1 MRRSNRHVW
10 YALTGRWGG
19 KPDGFDVSTRNQK
32 SWIGFLGPRLLLVLL
47 GFSPFILL
55 EMSLRT
61 IWPKRTVTL
70 SDPFL
75 NCEQLTPLFYL
86 DGDDYR
92 IQQEHLKLFAPAHF
106 PANKKVNTSRVF
118 CLGGSTTQGEPY
130 KPPTA
135 FPTWLQ
141 LNLELVEPNKN
152 WEIINCGGLSYASYR
167 MLPILIEILQYQ
179 PDLVILECG
188 HNEFLE
194 ERELS
199 GWQQSPVVNRGA
211 TRIAQS
217 SRLIQFAA
225 DGFRRVFQ
233 VESTTTKRT
242 RLEREVDALLDD
254 QGGLEKYRRDE
265 LNINSVV
272 TSMRWNLVAMVRAC
286 QKSGVPV
293 ALLVPT
299 SNVRDCPP
307 FKVEL
312 GQQTD
317 VASKKQI
324 EALWARATSH
334 AENPDPEV
342 LSGNVSYESGL
353 REKLEKILAIDP
365 GHAAALYWLGKLEL
379 ANGQTE
385 LARRHLVS
393 ARDNDV
399 CPLRAITSVQ
409 QAIREIATQEQ
420 TWCLDIDSMFAS
432 VSEHG
437 LVGDRWLIDHVHP
450 RIEGHQ
456 MLGEQLADLL
466 VEKKWVKPTEKS
478 WRSNRSAVYRD
489 HLVGLG
495 EDYFIRGKQ
504 RLAGLILWTQG
515 RTRKGLS
522 HRETEP

>member
-1 MRRSNRHVW
+1 MRKRKIVSQIADANCHV
-10 YALTGRWGG
+10 
-19 KPDGFDVSTRNQK
+19 PTRNQK
-32 SWIGFLGPRLLLVLL
+32 SWIGFLGPRLLLVFL
-47 GFSPFILL
+47 GFAPFLIL

-61 IWPKRTVTL
+61 IWPKRTVIL

-86 DGDDYR
+86 DGENYR
-92 IQQEHLKLFAPAHF
+92 IQQEHLKLFAPAQF
-106 PANKKVNTSRVF
+106 PANKKVNTSRIF
-118 CLGGSTTQGEPY
+118 CIGGSTTQGEPY

-167 MLPILIEILQYQ
+167 MLPILVEILQYQ

-199 GWQQSPVVNRGA
+199 GWQQSPVVTRGA
-211 TRIAQS
+211 TLFAQS

-225 DGFRRVFQ
+225 DCTRRISP

-265 LNINSVV
+265 LKPKSVV
-272 TSMRWNLVAMVRAC
+272 ASMRWNLIAMVRAC
-286 QKSGVPV
+286 KKSGVPV
-293 ALLVPT
+293 VLLIPT

-307 FKVEL
+307 FKFEL
-312 GQQTD
+312 SQQTD
-317 VASKKQI
+317 AAAKKQI
-324 EALWARATSH
+324 ESLWARATSQ
-334 AENPDPEV
+334 AKNSDPEL
-342 LSGNVSYESGL
+342 LSGDIGHESSL
-353 REKLEKILAIDP
+353 REKLEEILAIDS
-365 GHAAALYWLGKLEL
+365 GHPAALYWLGKLEL
-379 ANGQTE
+379 GDGQIE
-385 LARRHLVS
+385 LARKHLVV

-399 CPLRAITSVQ
+399 CPLRAVTSIQ
-409 QAIREIATQEQ
+409 QSIRDISTQEQ
-420 TWCLDIDSMFAS
+420 TWHFDVDTMFAS
-432 VSEHG
+432 VSQHG

-456 MLGEQLADLL
+456 LLGEQLTDLL
-466 VEKKWVKPTEKS
+466 IEKKWVKPIEQN
-478 WRSNRSAVYRD
+478 WRLNRSAVYRD
-489 HLVGLG
+489 HLGGLG

-504 RLAGLILWTQG
+504 RLVGLLLWTQG
-515 RTRKGLS
+515 RTRKGVS
-522 HRETEP
+522 PWEIAP